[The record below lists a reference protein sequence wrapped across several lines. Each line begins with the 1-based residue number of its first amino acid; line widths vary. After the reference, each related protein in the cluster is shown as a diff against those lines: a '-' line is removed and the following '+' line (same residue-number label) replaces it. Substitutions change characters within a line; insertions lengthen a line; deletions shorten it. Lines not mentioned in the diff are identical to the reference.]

1 MISSFFKIIIFITI
15 FYITNLY
22 TKATFANIVVV
33 SYENFNETNFNV
45 ETIKNHIEVLTKEKY
60 FIFSTNSIIGLLN
73 KSETLPDYSVAI
85 TIASNKKQ
93 IINYIW
99 PILAKA
105 SIPFTLF
112 IDPYIINKNDNS
124 NLEKATNILNI
135 LKKHNLDVLIDDTDE
150 NISSKI
156 KKFNLLGIPFQI
168 IIGKNFNE
176 QKIEFKE
183 VFKDTLFISLDEI
196 IKTIKNKKSN

>member
-1 MISSFFKIIIFITI
+1 M
-15 FYITNLY
+15 
-22 TKATFANIVVV
+22 
-33 SYENFNETNFNV
+33 
-45 ETIKNHIEVLTKEKY
+45 
-60 FIFSTNSIIGLLN
+60 
-73 KSETLPDYSVAI
+73 
-85 TIASNKKQ
+85 
-93 IINYIW
+93 
-99 PILAKA
+99 
-105 SIPFTLF
+105 
-112 IDPYIINKNDNS
+112 NKNDNS

-176 QKIEFKE
+176 KKIEFKE